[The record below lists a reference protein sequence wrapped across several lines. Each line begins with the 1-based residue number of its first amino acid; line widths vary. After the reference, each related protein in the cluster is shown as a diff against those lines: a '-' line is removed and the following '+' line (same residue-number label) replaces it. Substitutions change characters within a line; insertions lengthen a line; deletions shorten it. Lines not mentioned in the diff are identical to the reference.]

1 MQPAPSPARA
11 PTPRPSNGLGER
23 SPYRARTGGAAPR
36 ARGTHQ
42 GWAPYAFLSPYV
54 LLTSVFFLVP
64 FFNAIVLAFYET
76 DGPRA
81 RVFVGLGNFRFLL
94 TDPMFYKALENTT
107 VFALAS
113 VFLQLP
119 LSLGLALLL
128 NSSEGRFKNLFRL
141 ILFSPN
147 LVGQIFVGIL
157 FSVLFTPRY
166 GLINRTL
173 QALFHWGLEERW
185 LSNPALVMPAL
196 VLTSLWVWVGFN
208 MVYFLAALQSVDKTL
223 EEAARIDGA
232 GPWGVFWHVTLPSM
246 RHVVVFVVITCII
259 GSYQLFELPL
269 ALLNTTDGFGPD
281 NSGVTLITYL
291 YEMAFRSGDLGLG
304 AAIGWIVTL
313 IIFGISLVQLKASRV
328 LED

>member
-1 MQPAPSPARA
+1 MNRVTRSRSAVLETAARSSLAPVRGSA
-11 PTPRPSNGLGER
+11 PIL
-23 SPYRARTGGAAPR
+23 YR
-36 ARGTHQ
+36 
-42 GWAPYAFLSPYV
+42 GWAPYAFLAPYV
-54 LLTSVFFLVP
+54 LLTGVFFLVP
-64 FFNAIVLAFYET
+64 FVNAVVLAFYET
-76 DGPRA
+76 NGPRA
-81 RVFVGLGNFRFLL
+81 RVFVGLDNFRFLL
-94 TDPMFYKALENTT
+94 HDPMFFRALGNTT

-128 NSSEGRFKNLFRL
+128 NTGNTRLKSVFRL

-157 FSVLFTPRY
+157 FSVLFTPRF
-166 GLINRTL
+166 GLINTTF

-185 LSNPALVMPAL
+185 LTNASLVMPAL
-196 VLTSLWVWVGFN
+196 VLTSLWVWTGFN
-208 MVYFLAALQSVDKTL
+208 MVYFLAALQGVDKTL

-232 GPWGVFWHVTLPSM
+232 NAWQVFWHVTLPSI
-246 RHVVVFVVITCII
+246 RHVVVFVVIMCVI

-269 ALLNTTDGFGPD
+269 ALLNASDGFGPD
-281 NSGVTLITYL
+281 NSGLTLITYL

-304 AAIGWIVTL
+304 AAVGWIVTL
-313 IIFGISLVQLKASRV
+313 IIFAISVVQLRVSRI

>member
-1 MQPAPSPARA
+1 MQPASSPVHVRE
-11 PTPRPSNGLGER
+11 PRLSSVGDVRPPRPGGR
-23 SPYRARTGGAAPR
+23 TTATVIVRAMHRGGAPY
-36 ARGTHQ
+36 
-42 GWAPYAFLSPYV
+42 WFLAPYLV
-54 LLTSVFFLVP
+54 LTATFFLVP
-64 FFNAIVLAFYET
+64 FFNAIALAFYET
-76 DGPRA
+76 NGPRT
-81 RVFVGLGNFRFLL
+81 RVFVGLANFRFLL
-94 TDPMFYKALENTT
+94 SDPMFYKALENTT

-119 LSLGLALLL
+119 LSLGLALML
-128 NSSEGRFKNLFRL
+128 NSSETRFKSFFRL
-141 ILFSPN
+141 VLFSPN

-166 GLINRTL
+166 GLINRSV

-185 LSNPALVMPAL
+185 LTNPALVMPAL
-196 VLTSLWVWVGFN
+196 VATSLWVWVGFN

-232 GPWGVFWHVTLPSM
+232 GAWGVFWNVTLPSM

-281 NSGVTLITYL
+281 NSGLTLITYL

-304 AAIGWIVTL
+304 AAIGWVVTL
-313 IIFGISLVQLKASRV
+313 IIFTISIVQIRASRI